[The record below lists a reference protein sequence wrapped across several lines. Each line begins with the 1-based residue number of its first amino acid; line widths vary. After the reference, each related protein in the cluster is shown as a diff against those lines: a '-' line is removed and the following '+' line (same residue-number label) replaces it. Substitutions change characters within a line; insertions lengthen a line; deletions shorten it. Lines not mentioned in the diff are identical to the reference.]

1 MHNKCNKC
9 SNLQSTQTQ
18 KNASW
23 QARYA
28 QQTMKVDAVVG
39 KLHKIYMKGI
49 V

>member
-1 MHNKCNKC
+1 MQRVFKPSKY
-9 SNLQSTQTQ
+9 SNT

-28 QQTMKVDAVVG
+28 QQTIKVDAVVG
-39 KLHKIYMKGI
+39 KLHNIYMNGL

>member
-1 MHNKCNKC
+1 MHNKCNEY
-9 SNLQSTQTQ
+9 SNLQVLKH

-28 QQTMKVDAVVG
+28 QQTIKVDAVVG
-39 KLHKIYMKGI
+39 KLHKFYMNGI